1 MDQVKQDL
9 TPLGLSRYMRSSMID
24 GYIITKSMENLGNKE
39 EEIVLFGRYG
49 SLYRGGTFGAGLK
62 N

>member
-1 MDQVKQDL
+1 MDQIKQDL
-9 TPLGLSRYMRSSMID
+9 TPLDLSRYMRSSMID
-24 GYIITKSMENLGNKE
+24 GYIITKSVENLGNKE
-39 EEIVLFGRYG
+39 EILLFGRYG